1 MKRNDYLLAG
11 VICLTAIVL
20 WVFQIVN
27 RDSGTTVVVKTDG
40 HIYGTYRLDCNR
52 EILID
57 DHNLL
62 VIKEGK
68 AYMKW
73 ADCKDQLCVHQKEI
87 ASENESI
94 ICLPNKVIVEV
105 SGRADTQPETDAT
118 AQ

>member
-1 MKRNDYLLAG
+1 ML
-11 VICLTAIVL
+11 C
-20 WVFQIVN
+20 VFQIVN

-62 VIKEGK
+62 VIEEGK

-73 ADCKDQLCVHQKEI
+73 AD
-87 ASENESI
+87 
-94 ICLPNKVIVEV
+94 
-105 SGRADTQPETDAT
+105 
-118 AQ
+118 